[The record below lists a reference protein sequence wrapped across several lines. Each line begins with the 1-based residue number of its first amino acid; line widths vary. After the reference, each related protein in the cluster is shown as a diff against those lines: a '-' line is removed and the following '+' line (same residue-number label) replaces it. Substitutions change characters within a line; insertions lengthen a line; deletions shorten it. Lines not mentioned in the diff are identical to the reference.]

1 MVYLP
6 AVEEGHVLDEDGSG
20 PQDEGHEE
28 MHVDVVSGTVQLP
41 EQAQDSHGNQEAGKG
56 QAVADGVA
64 GLHGIV
70 ELGLLLLIQTRCPV
84 IQAAGNVVGAWFQL

>member
-1 MVYLP
+1 MWGQMGPHRGLRAVVYLP

-41 EQAQDSHGNQEAGKG
+41 ARGRYIWDAEEPWTTPSWLA
-56 QAVADGVA
+56 
-64 GLHGIV
+64 
-70 ELGLLLLIQTRCPV
+70 R
-84 IQAAGNVVGAWFQL
+84 